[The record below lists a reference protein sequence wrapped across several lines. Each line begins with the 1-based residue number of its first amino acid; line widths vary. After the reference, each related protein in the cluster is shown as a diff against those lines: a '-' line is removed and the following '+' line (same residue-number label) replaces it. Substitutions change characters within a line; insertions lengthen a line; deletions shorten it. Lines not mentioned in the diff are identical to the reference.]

1 MARDVDKIRVLVV
14 DDSEFV
20 TRKLQDIMEKANMDV
35 VAVAN
40 NGIDALKMF
49 KEYKPDIIT
58 MDINMP
64 DMDGL
69 SALKLI
75 HQIDPDAKVIILSS
89 MSSRDKV
96 IDAMREGA
104 KGFITKP
111 FVSEKVIATI
121 SKTHYKG

>member
-1 MARDVDKIRVLVV
+1 MSIQLDKIRVLIV

-20 TRKLQDIMEKANMDV
+20 TRKLQDILEKANMDV
-35 VAVAN
+35 VAVGR
-40 NGIDALKMF
+40 NGIDALRFF
-49 KEYKPDIIT
+49 KEYNPDIIT

-75 HQIDPDAKVIILSS
+75 HQINPEAKVIILSS
-89 MSSRDKV
+89 MSSREKV

-111 FVSEKVIATI
+111 FVSEKVVAIIT
-121 SKTHYKG
+121 KTHYKG

>member
-1 MARDVDKIRVLVV
+1 MAKDMDRIRVLIV

-20 TRKLQDIMEKANMDV
+20 TRKLQDIMEKANMEV
-35 VAVAN
+35 VAIAN

-49 KEYKPDIIT
+49 KEYKPDVIT

-75 HQIDPDAKVIILSS
+75 HQMNPEAKIIMLSS
-89 MSSRDKV
+89 MSSKDKV

-121 SKTHYKG
+121 TKTHYKG

>member
-1 MARDVDKIRVLVV
+1 MTMESDKIKVLIA

-20 TRKLQDIMEKANMDV
+20 TRKLQEILEKANMDV
-35 VAVAN
+35 VAIAH
-40 NGIDALKMF
+40 NGIDALKLF
-49 KEYKPDIIT
+49 RECKPDIIT

-69 SALKLI
+69 SALTLI
-75 HQIDPDAKVIILSS
+75 HQLDPNAKVIILSS

-96 IDAMREGA
+96 LDAMREGA

-111 FVSEKVIATI
+111 FVSEKVIAIIT
-121 SKTHYKG
+121 KTHYKG

>member
-1 MARDVDKIRVLVV
+1 MMDTDKIRVMLV

-20 TRKLQDIMEKANMDV
+20 TRKLQEILEKANMDII
-35 VAVAN
+35 AIAR
-40 NGIDALKMF
+40 NGIDALKMY
-49 KEYKPDIIT
+49 KEHKPDVVT

-75 HQIDPDAKVIILSS
+75 SQLDPNAKIIMLSS

-111 FVSEKVIATI
+111 FVSEKVIAIIT
-121 SKTHYKG
+121 KTYYKG